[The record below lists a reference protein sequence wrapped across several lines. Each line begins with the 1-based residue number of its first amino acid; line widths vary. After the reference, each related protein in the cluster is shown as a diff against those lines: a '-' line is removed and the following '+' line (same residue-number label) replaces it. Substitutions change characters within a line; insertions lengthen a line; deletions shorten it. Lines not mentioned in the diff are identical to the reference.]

1 MTLRRLDGSMP
12 GNLKAILSRYRR
24 QKGISRRTIALKR
37 KALVRQGAREDPE
50 RQICPC
56 TIKHEEN
63 RSTFVLLELFGM
75 VVKTHYIFLRF
86 RTGCKTP
93 RNVDGRVA
101 WTTEVSDVRTATCE
115 VRVSYRPKDSANV
128 RDEYVP
134 LSSLD
139 LCSPSLK
146 EDVALVVWGA
156 DAGKILIPSHSD
168 RTGALGRSGIYCK
181 RDKGEKKKDAIVYAL
196 NCLTRAR
203 AMEQGPPHV

>member
-1 MTLRRLDGSMP
+1 MTLRRLDGSIP
-12 GNLKAILSRYRR
+12 GNLRAILSRYRR
-24 QKGISRRTIALKR
+24 QIGVSRRTIALKR
-37 KALVRQGAREDPE
+37 KAVVTQGAAEDPGE
-50 RQICPC
+50 QLCPC

-63 RSTFVLLELFGM
+63 RSTFVLLEFFGM

-93 RNVDGRVA
+93 RNVDGRIA
-101 WTTEVSDVRTATCE
+101 WTTEASDIRTATCE
-115 VRVSYRPKDSANV
+115 IRVSYRPKDSANV

-168 RTGALGRSGIYCK
+168 RLGALGRSGIYCK

-203 AMEQGPPHV
+203 AMEQGQPPE